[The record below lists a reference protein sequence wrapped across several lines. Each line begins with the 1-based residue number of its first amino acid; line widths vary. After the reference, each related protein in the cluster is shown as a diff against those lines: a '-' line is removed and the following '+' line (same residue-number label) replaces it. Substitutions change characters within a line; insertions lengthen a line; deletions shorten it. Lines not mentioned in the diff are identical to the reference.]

1 MSNDQCL
8 DDINGA
14 EDLALTDEMMEAHGP
29 YIKGLPTELSQ
40 QLLVGEGKCS
50 TGSPASGCE
59 GCSGVKGQ

>member
-50 TGSPASGCE
+50 TGSTA
-59 GCSGVKGQ
+59 